1 MQLLPAWK
9 QDNLSLMLLLS
20 LLFPVGYLKREKQ
33 HEFLAVTGFSKGVNA
48 SHSEA
53 VWTALVTQQE

>member
-1 MQLLPAWK
+1 
-9 QDNLSLMLLLS
+9 MLLLS

-53 VWTALVTQQE
+53 AGTALVTQQE